1 MLTDYM
7 RLKRE
12 LALYVIFG
20 VLTTVV
26 NILVYLFFSKI
37 LNVNY
42 LISNIF
48 AWFLSVLFAYITNR
62 IYVFESVRDN
72 FLKEGLLFFSGRI
85 FSGIVDTALMFVFIE
100 LLFVPD
106 LISKIVI
113 QVIVVILNYLF
124 SKLIVFK

>member
-1 MLTDYM
+1 M